1 MIMAID
7 PGSSESA
14 WVRWD
19 SKNLDKPLF
28 DFLKEKNDI
37 ILSALRL
44 DTFEVD
50 SIVIEMISSYG
61 MPVGKE
67 VFDTC
72 VWIGRFAEASHLP
85 FKLVYRKDVKMYLC
99 NSMRAKDTNI
109 RQALIDRFEPNLK
122 PKERPKGIL
131 KGVSKDVWA
140 AIAVAVYA
148 SEVKE

>member
-1 MIMAID
+1 MILAID

-19 SKNLDKPLF
+19 KKNLDKPLF

-50 SIVIEMISSYG
+50 SIVVEMISSYG

-72 VWIGRFAEASHLP
+72 VWIGRFIEASRLP
-85 FKLVYRKDVKMYLC
+85 FRLIYRRDVKLFLC

-109 RQALIDRFEPNLK
+109 RQALIDKFEPNLK

-140 AIAVAVYA
+140 ALAVAVYA
-148 SEVKE
+148 SENS